1 MSKAPPATARSRAKA
16 GFGIRSEAPDL
27 ANPTNLAPSRSG
39 DTRCRINGSGHSL
52 NHPGSDTFQ
61 LKVSTANGTTW
72 ESVKAYV
79 HNSKMEVIC
88 VQEHKITTQQG
99 LDAASDWCR
108 RNGWKSRWSMAN
120 PSDCGGSGS
129 GGTAVLVRDHLG
141 LACAN
146 NLLSPSSRRCAGKVE
161 LPGGRRILVMS

>member
-1 MSKAPPATARSRAKA
+1 VSKSIKSPPSRALTRRRTGA
-16 GFGIRSEAPDL
+16 AVMDGSPDG
-27 ANPTNLAPSRSG
+27 AWPT
-39 DTRCRINGSGHSL
+39 
-52 NHPGSDTFQ
+52 
-61 LKVSTANGTTW
+61 
-72 ESVKAYV
+72 
-79 HNSKMEVIC
+79 
-88 VQEHKITTQQG
+88 
-99 LDAASDWCR
+99 
-108 RNGWKSRWSMAN
+108 